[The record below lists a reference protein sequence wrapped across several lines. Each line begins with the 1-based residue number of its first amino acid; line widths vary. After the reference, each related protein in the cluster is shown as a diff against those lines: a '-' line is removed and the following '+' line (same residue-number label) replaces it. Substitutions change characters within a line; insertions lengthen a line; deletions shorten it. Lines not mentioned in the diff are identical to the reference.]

1 MKTYVTPR
9 NSDQSS
15 NFLRTGPG
23 KDSRARYVSAE
34 EMDGVVIKSLQVDIR
49 DYSST
54 QTETRTE
61 NLGKWIVFH
70 DKKIKKENQKV
81 QLTFVIGPIF

>member
-1 MKTYVTPR
+1 MKTVFGVAMNGLAMNGLAMNESTYVTPR

-15 NFLRTGPG
+15 NFLKTGPG
-23 KDSRARYVSAE
+23 KDSRARHLS
-34 EMDGVVIKSLQVDIR
+34 VVIKSLQLDIR

-61 NLGKWIVFH
+61 NG
-70 DKKIKKENQKV
+70 
-81 QLTFVIGPIF
+81 

>member
-1 MKTYVTPR
+1 MNESTYVTPR

-23 KDSRARYVSAE
+23 KDSRARYVS
-34 EMDGVVIKSLQVDIR
+34 EMDGVVIKSLQLDIR

-54 QTETRTE
+54 QTETGLKRGRKIWE
-61 NLGKWIVFH
+61 NG
-70 DKKIKKENQKV
+70 
-81 QLTFVIGPIF
+81 